1 MALKTQTVRNVQDY
15 QLLLLVDYVF
25 KQANQ
30 SFYVFFLP
38 GIIRKATWK
47 LYRCGEKK
55 QIQEYFPNTILHG
68 NVWHSENILCKQR
81 FL

>member
-1 MALKTQTVRNVQDY
+1 MALKTQTVRNVQGY

-30 SFYVFFLP
+30 SFYVSFLP
-38 GIIRKATWK
+38 GIVRKATWK

-55 QIQEYFPNTILHG
+55 ANTRIFP
-68 NVWHSENILCKQR
+68 
-81 FL
+81 